1 MISNPSFGDHETI
14 SATKIVRN
22 FSAAVDRVRYTGKS
36 LYITKGSKTIAE
48 LTPPPKSGFPTQ
60 CLKEL
65 FDALPS
71 LGSDATTFAKDIKS
85 LNHNAPIPD
94 DPWES

>member
-1 MISNPSFGDHETI
+1 MIRNPSFEDHETI

-22 FSAAVDRVRYTGKS
+22 FSAAVDKVRYTGKS

-48 LTPPPKSGFPTQ
+48 LNPPPRPGFPTQ

-65 FDALPS
+65 FDTLPA
-71 LGSDATTFAKDIKS
+71 LGSDATSFAKDIKS
-85 LNHNAPIPD
+85 LTDNAATPD